1 MKKLKQTSLFERL
14 KKEKL
19 SISGYVLIHKIYNGE
34 EVDEK
39 HLEKLNPI
47 YFEKTEIG
55 PVLTDAAQKILIRID
70 DLFATKKNIKLD
82 ELLGNDYHEMV
93 QKYNEIFPKEKLPSG
108 SYARTNVKNLETNFK
123 WFFQEYNY
131 SWEIILGATDMYVK
145 KYRLD
150 SYKFMKTSMYFIRK
164 QNAQGMVVS
173 ELGNWCEMFLK
184 REDYREPVAHKEKVL
199 NRR

>member
-70 DLFATKKNIKLD
+70 DLFATKKNI
-82 ELLGNDYHEMV
+82 M
-93 QKYNEIFPKEKLPSG
+93 
-108 SYARTNVKNLETNFK
+108 K
-123 WFFQEYNY
+123 WFRSTTRF
-131 SWEIILGATDMYVK
+131 
-145 KYRLD
+145 
-150 SYKFMKTSMYFIRK
+150 
-164 QNAQGMVVS
+164 
-173 ELGNWCEMFLK
+173 FLK
-184 REDYREPVAHKEKVL
+184 RNFHQVPTPEPTLKILKQISNGFFKNTITVGKL
-199 NRR
+199 Y